1 MPGGTASSSR
11 LQASS
16 SSEAQRGGMAAAQ
29 QCGVSSPRAH
39 VCERTPR
46 SAPRV
51 LTPRHRP
58 VLLTCSFGTRNGD
71 TAAALLAAPDPSVAP
86 LRRCAALIS
95 PPVLCPLLMSP
106 PLRCRGGGGDREGG
120 RRGLGGRRDT
130 WPLAV
135 PGLMFDAGAGGTWGG
150 EGGLLSSER
159 LCPRDG
165 QRDSRVGTD
174 GQRVQ
179 PWEGGGSGRGGTPEG
194 QGLNGCRQSGGRQL
208 EPPLGGCD

>member
-106 PLRCRGGGGDREGG
+106 PLRCQGGGGDREGG

-150 EGGLLSSER
+150 GGGAAVLRAALSQGWTEGQQSG
-159 LCPRDG
+159 DG
-165 QRDSRVGTD
+165 WTEGAAMGGG
-174 GQRVQ
+174 GQ
-179 PWEGGGSGRGGTPEG
+179 WEGGDTGRAGAEWLQAEWGAAVGTPPWW
-194 QGLNGCRQSGGRQL
+194 L
-208 EPPLGGCD
+208 